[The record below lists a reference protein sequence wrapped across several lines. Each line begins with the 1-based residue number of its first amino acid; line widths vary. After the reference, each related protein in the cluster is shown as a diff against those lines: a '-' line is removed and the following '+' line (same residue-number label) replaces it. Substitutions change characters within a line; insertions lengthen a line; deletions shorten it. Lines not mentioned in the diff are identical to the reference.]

1 MAVNYAQY
9 QQTVNPLEI
18 AMKGANLAQAAQSME
33 FNKAKMAE
41 YQRVLDKKAKF
52 EQAIKGLGSNPT
64 PKQYSDLI
72 LQFPEMTQALK
83 GAYDTQTEARRLS
96 DVNLNMQIFSALDTG
111 NDDVALTLLQE
122 QLDGAEN
129 SGDTQRAD
137 ALKGIMK
144 IYEIDPE
151 AAKKTAGLSL
161 AAAMGPDKFAESYQK
176 INKAQIESRL
186 AGPQLEKAKADAA
199 KAASE
204 AKFSESTAAID
215 LANKGLDVGHLIT
228 DPSIKKQNQ
237 KIAAATRAAT
247 NAKNEQEERK
257 RLLDIQKLEEDREA
271 LILEKGNKTIKG
283 LTAIDTLLNNANE
296 ILDLANADAGLL
308 GNRRAI
314 DVATGAMESRF
325 PTVFSQSAADFE
337 AAVESLNAQIFLNQV
352 ENMRGLGQ
360 LTEEE
365 GKRLVASL
373 DSLSLKQS
381 AERLEK
387 NIKNIQELMLK
398 ARDNAEREGHDFAKI
413 YGRQSTPAT
422 SITGGRQLTPT
433 TSITV
438 GGKKFTL
445 VPTP

>member
-1 MAVNYAQY
+1 MAVNYAAY
-9 QQTVNPLEI
+9 QQTVNPLEM
-18 AMKGANLAQAAQSME
+18 AMRGANMAQAAQSME
-33 FNKAKMAE
+33 MNKLKIDEYNKAL
-41 YQRVLDKKAKF
+41 QKKDAF
-52 EQAIKGLGSNPT
+52 DTAIQGLGDNPT
-64 PKQYSDLI
+64 PAEYARLI
-72 LQFPEMTQALK
+72 AQFPEMSAAIK
-83 GAYDTQTEARRLS
+83 SSYDLQSEAKKAS
-96 DVNLNMQIFSALDTG
+96 DIDLNTRIFSAFETG
-111 NDDVALTLLQE
+111 NNQVALTM
-122 QLDGAEN
+122 LDREILAAEN
-129 SGDTQRAD
+129 SGDSSRAD
-137 ALKGIMK
+137 AMKSLKMIAEM
-144 IYEIDPE
+144 DPDS
-151 AAKKTAGLSL
+151 ARKTAGLSL
-161 AAAMGPDKFAESYQK
+161 AAAMGPEQFAEAYQK

-413 YGRQSTPAT
+413 YGRQ
-422 SITGGRQLTPT
+422 LTPT